1 MDTPVTPAS
10 EWAARA
16 STSLIETP
24 SRKYE
29 SIPIDRL
36 LGDAY
41 QRDRSVALG
50 HECYR
55 SLLDATQSVSDAL
68 MARIVFPLPVSAA
81 LEINPP
87 QLADLQGAMSEFE
100 PPSIYLCH
108 RTFVQYVSDFE
119 EYRVPVEQA
128 KHVIQGGL
136 VGAYY
141 TCYRDR
147 QAGDKGWEY
156 YRAVWFEHY
165 TEELSGR
172 TQQR

>member
-1 MDTPVTPAS
+1 METAMMLAS

-16 STSLIETP
+16 ATSLIATP

-41 QRDRSVALG
+41 HRDHSVAMG
-50 HECYR
+50 HECYS

-100 PPSIYLCH
+100 PPSTYLCH

-119 EYRVPVEQA
+119 EYRVPLEQTNYVSQ
-128 KHVIQGGL
+128 HGL
-136 VGAYY
+136 VMAHY

-147 QAGDKGWEY
+147 QAREQGWEY

-165 TEELSGR
+165 SEELSRGTR
-172 TQQR
+172 Q

>member
-1 MDTPVTPAS
+1 MDTAVRLAS

-16 STSLIETP
+16 ATSLIETP

-50 HECYR
+50 HECYS
-55 SLLDATQSVSDAL
+55 SLLDATQPVSNAL
-68 MARIVFPLPVSAA
+68 MARIVFPLPVSFA
-81 LEINPP
+81 LEIKPP
-87 QLADLQGAMSEFE
+87 ELADLQGAMSEFE

-119 EYRVPVEQA
+119 EYRVPVEQTD
-128 KHVIQGGL
+128 HLIQGGL
-136 VGAYY
+136 VDAYY
-141 TCYRDR
+141 TCYRDH
-147 QAGDKGWEY
+147 QAREKGWEY

-172 TQQR
+172 TQQN

>member
-1 MDTPVTPAS
+1 MDTAVTLAS

-16 STSLIETP
+16 SASLIETP
-24 SRKYE
+24 SSKHE

-41 QRDRSVALG
+41 ERDHSVALG
-50 HECYR
+50 HECFR

-68 MARIVFPLPVSAA
+68 MARIVFPLPVSVA

-108 RTFVQYVSDFE
+108 RTIVQYVSDFE
-119 EYRVPVEQA
+119 EYRLPVEQTDHLI
-128 KHVIQGGL
+128 KGGL

-147 QAGDKGWEY
+147 QAREKGWEY
-156 YRAVWFEHY
+156 YRTVWFEHY

-172 TQQR
+172 TLQS